1 MTVSSL
7 DDAARPM
14 ASRLHLG
21 AAIVVSVFALVVFMI
36 GMGET
41 TPFWDAGEFIATSW
55 ILGIPHPPGTPL
67 YVLLGRVAT
76 LFPFGTVAERVNGLS
91 AVAGAVAVFFT
102 MLATARLLRLMWRGE
117 RGSELAT
124 FIGTVAAGLFTA
136 FANTCWV
143 NSIEAEVYSLSNMVM
158 AIGLWATLVWR
169 DAAERN
175 EPAGD
180 GKSLLLVFYLL
191 SLSIGIH
198 LGTYLVLPGLVVL
211 VALERRHAI
220 VTTRDLLL
228 WTIGVPV
235 VINLIF
241 SRVTGG
247 VTAALALAVLVL
259 AGALLVTR
267 RRGFIVAL
275 LFLFVLGVSVHLFLL
290 IRSQHDPSINEAA
303 PKTWTALWDVLTR
316 KQYPPTNIFE
326 RRAPFSFQIDRMYL
340 FYLRQQFALG
350 PALGLLGIVVPL
362 ALGIL
367 GAIAHLL
374 RRPRDGAMMLSHFL
388 VMSLLLVLYLNLSGT
403 FNEATGR
410 WEIGEVRERDYFF
423 APSFQIFAMWIGIG
437 IAALLLEMARGDRSR
452 KILPVAAAVGLL
464 LGLLPL
470 RAGFAAHDRR
480 GNFVARDYGYNIL
493 NFLAPDAILFT
504 NGDNDT
510 FPLWYLQEVEG
521 IRKDVRVVCLSL
533 LNTGWYIKQLR
544 DLPPK
549 LPITMRDGDIDSLR
563 VAVHPEVGYVVL
575 HADGSYEPGT
585 VKDVAVR
592 HIIAENR
599 YERPIYFAVT
609 VPDRV
614 GFDRQLSFEG
624 MVFRVN
630 ATSPPRPLDFDKA
643 YANAFQNYLYRGVLL
658 PDDTRDPRV
667 QIDETGEYLIHNYVV
682 HFAELGYELETR
694 GRYEE
699 ALRLFTRCE
708 AVAPGRPDIQVMRG
722 ALYADI
728 GQAAAAESLFDLALR
743 TDPENLD
750 ALYRLGVAR
759 YRQGQLAAA
768 AAPLEKAIAVAGGQ
782 YFEPTLWLARVEWS
796 RGRPAAA
803 RERIAAWVET
813 HPNDA
818 RATGLLAALSAGDD
832 SGLPR

>member
-7 DDAARPM
+7 DGAGRSV
-14 ASRLHLG
+14 ASRLIVG
-21 AAIVVSVFALVVFMI
+21 AAIVVSVFALAVFMI

-76 LFPFGTVAERVNGLS
+76 LLPFGTVAERVNGLS

-102 MLATARLLRLMWRGE
+102 MLATARLMRLMWRGE
-117 RGSELAT
+117 RGSDLAT
-124 FIGTVAAGLFTA
+124 FVGSVAAGLFTA

-169 DAAERN
+169 DAAERD

-211 VALERRHAI
+211 LALERRHAI

-235 VINLIF
+235 TLFVF
-241 SRVTGG
+241 YKATGG
-247 VTAALALAVLVL
+247 GGAALALAVLVL
-259 AGALLVTR
+259 VLALLVTR
-267 RRGFIVAL
+267 RRGFIIAL
-275 LFLFVLGVSVHLFLL
+275 LLLFVLGVSVHLFLL
-290 IRSQHDPSINEAA
+290 IRAQHDPAINEAA
-303 PKTWTALWDVLTR
+303 PKNWQALWDVLTR
-316 KQYPPTNIFE
+316 KQYPPTDIFE
-326 RRAPFSFQIDRMYL
+326 RRAPFSFQVDRLYL
-340 FYLRQQFALG
+340 YYLRQQFALG
-350 PALGLLGIVVPL
+350 PALGLLGVVVPL

-367 GAIAHLL
+367 GAIAHVM
-374 RRPRDGAMMLSHFL
+374 RRPRDGAMMLTHFL
-388 VMSLLLVLYLNLSGT
+388 VMSLILVIYLNLSGT
-403 FNEATGR
+403 FNQATGR

-437 IAALLLEMARGDRSR
+437 IAALLVELARGARSR
-452 KILPVAAAVGLL
+452 KILPVAVAIGLL

-493 NFLAPDAILFT
+493 NFLEPDAILFT

-549 LPITMRDGDIDSLR
+549 LPISWRDEEIDSLR
-563 VAVHPEVGYVVL
+563 VAIHPELGYVVL
-575 HADGSYEPGT
+575 HADQSYEPGT
-585 VKDVAVR
+585 VKDAAVR

-599 YERPIYFAVT
+599 YQRPTYFAVT
-609 VPDRV
+609 VPDRI

-630 ATSPPRPLDFDKA
+630 AAPPPRPLDFDKA
-643 YANAFQNYLYRGVLL
+643 YANAFQNYLYRGVLK
-658 PDDTRDPRV
+658 PDDTRDDRV
-667 QIDETGEYLIHNYVV
+667 RVDETGEYLIHNYVV

-694 GRYEE
+694 GNYEE

-722 ALYADI
+722 ALLADI
-728 GQAAAAESLFDLALR
+728 GQSAAAESLFDLALA
-743 TDPENLD
+743 TDPQNLD

-759 YRQGQLAAA
+759 YRQGRFDDAIE
-768 AAPLEKAIAVAGGQ
+768 PLEKAIAVAGGQ

-796 RGRPAAA
+796 RGQPAAA
-803 RERIAAWVET
+803 RQLLAAWIET

-818 RATGLLAALSAGDD
+818 RATGLLAALTDGDD

>member
-1 MTVSSL
+1 MTVFSL
-7 DDAARPM
+7 DAQDRGLSARWVVP
-14 ASRLHLG
+14 
-21 AAIVVSVFALVVFMI
+21 AAIAVSAFALIVYMI

-91 AVAGAVAVFFT
+91 AVAGALAVFFT
-102 MLATARLLRLMWRGE
+102 MLATARLLRLMWVGE
-117 RGSELAT
+117 RGTRLAT
-124 FIGTVAAGLFTA
+124 LVGTVAAGLFTA
-136 FANTCWV
+136 FANTCWL

-169 DAAERN
+169 DAAERD
-175 EPAGD
+175 EPGGD

-198 LGTYLVLPGLVVL
+198 LGTYLVLPGLVLL

-220 VTTRDLLL
+220 VTTRDLFL
-228 WTIGVPV
+228 WCLGVPA
-235 VINLIF
+235 LAF
-241 SRVTGG
+241 LFYKATGG
-247 VTAALALAVLVL
+247 GAGAFVLIAALLA
-259 AGALLVTR
+259 ASLLITR
-267 RRGFIVAL
+267 RRGFIIAL
-275 LFLFVLGVSVHLFLL
+275 LALFALGVSVHLFLL
-290 IRSQHDPSINEAA
+290 IRSELDPAINEAA
-303 PKTWTALWDVLTR
+303 PKTWSALWDVLTR

-326 RRAPFSFQIDRMYL
+326 RRGPFFFQVDRLYL
-340 FYLRQQFALG
+340 HYLRQQFAFG
-350 PALGLLGIVVPL
+350 PAFGVLGVVFPL

-367 GAIAHLL
+367 GAIALFM
-374 RRPRDGAMMLSHFL
+374 RRTRDGAMMLTHYL
-388 VMSLLLVLYLNLSGT
+388 IMSLLLITYLNLSGT

-437 IAALLLEMARGDRSR
+437 IAALLVELARGARSR
-452 KILPVAAAVGLL
+452 RVLPVAAAVGLL

-470 RAGFAAHDRR
+470 RAGFATHDRR

-493 NFLAPDAILFT
+493 NFLEPDAILFT

-533 LNTGWYIKQLR
+533 LNTTWYIKQLR

-549 LPITMRDGDIDSLR
+549 VPITWTNDEIDSLR
-563 VAVHPEVGYVVL
+563 VAMHPSLGLVVL

-585 VKDVAVR
+585 VKDAAVR
-592 HIIAENR
+592 HIVEANR
-599 YERPIYFAVT
+599 YQRPTYFAVT
-609 VPDRV
+609 VPDRI
-614 GFDRQLSFEG
+614 GLDRQLTFEG
-624 MVFRVN
+624 MVFKVN
-630 ATSPPRPLDFDKA
+630 ATPPGRPLDFDKA
-643 YANAFQNYLYRGVLL
+643 YANAFQNYVYRGVLK

-682 HFAELGYELETR
+682 HFAELGYELQVR
-694 GRYEE
+694 GRHEE

-708 AVAPGRPDIQVMRG
+708 AVAPGRPDIEVMRG
-722 ALYADI
+722 ALLSDL
-728 GQAAAAESLFDLALR
+728 GRSVEAESLFRSALAK
-743 TDPENLD
+743 DPRSLD
-750 ALYRLGVAR
+750 ALYRLGVAQ
-759 YRQGQLAAA
+759 YRQGRLEEATEPLTAAIELAA
-768 AAPLEKAIAVAGGQ
+768 GQ
-782 YFEPTLWLARVEWS
+782 YFEPTLWLARVEWD
-796 RGRPAAA
+796 RGRPAEARQLVAA
-803 RERIAAWVET
+803 WIAA
-813 HPNDA
+813 HPGDTQ
-818 RATGLLAALSAGDD
+818 ATDLLALLSAGDD

>member
-7 DDAARPM
+7 EGAGRGV
-14 ASRLHLG
+14 ASRANLG

-102 MLATARLLRLMWRGE
+102 MLAAARLMRLMWRGE
-117 RGSELAT
+117 RGSDLAT
-124 FIGTVAAGLFTA
+124 LVGSVAAGLFTA
-136 FANTCWV
+136 FAHTCWV

-169 DAAERN
+169 DAAERD
-175 EPAGD
+175 EPGGD

-198 LGTYLVLPGLVVL
+198 LGTYLVLPGLVLL

-220 VTTRDLLL
+220 VTTGDLLL
-228 WTIGVPV
+228 WTIGVPALV
-235 VINLIF
+235 FLCF
-241 SRVTGG
+241 KTTGG
-247 VTAALALAVLVL
+247 GAVAAALAAIVLVL
-259 AGALLVTR
+259 ALVVTR
-267 RRGFIVAL
+267 RRGFIIAL
-275 LFLFVLGVSVHLFLL
+275 LLLFVLGVSVHLFLL
-290 IRSQHDPSINEAA
+290 IRSQHDPAINEAA
-303 PKTWTALWDVLTR
+303 PKDWSALWDVLTR

-326 RRAPFSFQIDRMYL
+326 RRAPFSFQIDRLYL
-340 FYLRQQFALG
+340 YYLRQQFALG
-350 PALGLLGIVVPL
+350 PALGLLGVVLPL

-367 GAIAHLL
+367 GAIAHVM
-374 RRPRDGAMMLSHFL
+374 RRPRDGAMMLTHFL
-388 VMSLLLVLYLNLSGT
+388 IMSLLLVLYLNLSGT
-403 FNEATGR
+403 FNQATGR

-437 IAALLLEMARGDRSR
+437 IAALLVEIARGARSR
-452 KILPVAAAVGLL
+452 KILPVAAAIGLL
-464 LGLLPL
+464 CGLLPL
-470 RAGFAAHDRR
+470 QAGFAAHDRR

-493 NFLAPDAILFT
+493 NFLEPNAIIFT

-549 LPITMRDGDIDSLR
+549 LPITWRDDEIDSLR
-563 VAVHPEVGYVVL
+563 VAVHPEIGYVVL
-575 HADGSYEPGT
+575 YADGSYEPGT
-585 VKDVAVR
+585 VKDAAVR

-599 YERPIYFAVT
+599 YERPTYFAVT

-614 GFDRQLSFEG
+614 GFDSQLSFEG
-624 MVFRVN
+624 MVFRLN
-630 ATSPPRPLDFDKA
+630 ATPPPRPLDFDKA
-643 YANAFQNYLYRGVLL
+643 YANAFQNYLYRGVLK

-722 ALYADI
+722 ALLADI
-728 GQAAAAESLFDLALR
+728 GQSAAAESLFQLALAR
-743 TDPENLD
+743 DPENLD

-759 YRQGQLAAA
+759 YRQGQLEAAVG
-768 AAPLEKAIAVAGGQ
+768 PLQQAIEIAGGQ

-796 RGRPAAA
+796 RGQPAAA
-803 RERIAAWVET
+803 RRLLAAWIET

-818 RATGLLAALSAGDD
+818 RATGLLAALTDGDD